1 MRRHHR
7 KNHDHVVRHHIS
19 EVNTTT
25 EKLHNVFHQNGDGGG
40 NKPGVMLDHI
50 SSALNDIKSHT
61 TLTASRLS
69 NIQDWIGTQDG
80 SGGGTK
86 AGVMLDQMDSSL
98 NTIESNSTLT
108 ASRLNNIQNK
118 LNQNTDGTGNTIG
131 QMLHTASTQLTNFDD
146 GSNNMSCNVVN
157 TIFAGIS
164 GYENIGS
171 SALTRILVNADGNVT
186 TDNIT
191 TIFGSDNNLFST
203 TSCVAAGTFSSVI
216 DWSAGKSPNRI
227 QISLLATAS
236 VSATGF
242 EVYGSHDGTDYAR
255 LQLPNGSFSGTLGNT
270 DIASGSM
277 NTSGGL
283 VMDWGGH
290 RYLKVKIYCLG
301 TFNGT
306 VTGLKF

>member
-1 MRRHHR
+1 MRRVHR
-7 KNHDHVVRHHIS
+7 KNHDHVLRHHIA

-25 EKLHNVFHQNGDGGG
+25 EKLHNVFHQNGDGTG
-40 NKPGVMLDHI
+40 NTPGNMLDSV

-69 NIQDWIGTQDG
+69 NIQD
-80 SGGGTK
+80 
-86 AGVMLDQMDSSL
+86 
-98 NTIESNSTLT
+98 
-108 ASRLNNIQNK
+108 K

-191 TIFGSDNNLFST
+191 TIFGADNNLYSNS
-203 TSCVAAGTFSSVI
+203 SCAAAGTFSSVI
-216 DWSAGKSPNRI
+216 DWSAGKSPKRI

-290 RYLKVKIYCLG
+290 RYLKVKVYCLG

-306 VTGLKF
+306 VTGTN

>member
-1 MRRHHR
+1 MRRVHR
-7 KNHDHVVRHHIS
+7 KNHDHVLRHHIA

-25 EKLHNVFHQNGDGGG
+25 EKLHNVFHQNGDGTG
-40 NKPGVMLDHI
+40 NTPGNMLDSV

-86 AGVMLDQMDSSL
+86 AGVMLDQIDSSL

-108 ASRLNNIQNK
+108 ASRLSNIQDK

-191 TIFGSDNNLFST
+191 TIFGADNNLYSNS
-203 TSCVAAGTFSSVI
+203 SCAAAGTFSSVI
-216 DWSAGKSPNRI
+216 DWSAGKSPKRI
-227 QISLLATAS
+227 QITLLATAS
-236 VSATGF
+236 VSASGF

-290 RYLKVKIYCLG
+290 RYLKVKVYCLG

-306 VTGLKF
+306 VTGTN